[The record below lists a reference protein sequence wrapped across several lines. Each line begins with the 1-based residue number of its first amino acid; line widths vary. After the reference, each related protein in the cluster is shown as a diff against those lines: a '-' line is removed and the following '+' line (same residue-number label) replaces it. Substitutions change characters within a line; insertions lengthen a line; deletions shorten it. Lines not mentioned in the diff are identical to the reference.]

1 MNKVNLV
8 LLIILLLGLAIRLYK
23 INIPILEFYP
33 SRQIQTADIT
43 RNFLQNDFN
52 ILNPTVSYY
61 GPGYTPFLIEF
72 AGYNFL
78 IAILYKFFG
87 TIEVIGRY
95 VSLAGWLIATIL
107 IYKIALKVGSKTIAH
122 LSALFYCMSPLSVLV
137 SRSFQPDQWM
147 LTFSLGA
154 IYSMLL
160 YKKNKMFYFYLSSIL
175 VSASIL
181 IKLPAVIF
189 ALIPIYYLMLRPK
202 NNISN
207 IHKVIYL
214 LIAILPAILWFT
226 YAYIKNQM
234 GLPTAGN
241 FTISNWFSFEVFL
254 NTRYYLNIFGFQYN
268 LVLLPFGIFLFI
280 FGVFRR
286 PLGGGKFLYFWLAS
300 VIIYFLI
307 FNKHA
312 MTHEYY
318 HLPFLPVAS
327 IFIGL
332 GSNGIIKG
340 LDNLIVPK
348 YLFLIF
354 LPVILFVLMIPPTLQ
369 KAYKPIAR
377 FEAVEQTAKAIKAIT
392 KPDDLIIGSID
403 AGPALVYYA
412 NRSGWSFEVNRQSD
426 AELLTFF
433 GNKGPASID
442 PVDELKYLK
451 RKGAVVFASADKSQ
465 FLENRNFAE
474 YMMKYYYISQ
484 ETEKYI
490 IFDLRVPRNN

>member
-8 LLIILLLGLAIRLYK
+8 LLLILLLGLAIRLYK

-33 SRQIQTADIT
+33 SRQIQTADIA

-61 GPGYTPFLIEF
+61 GSGYTPFLIEF
-72 AGYNFL
+72 PGYNFL

-87 TIEVIGRY
+87 TFEVIGRY
-95 VSLAGWLIATIL
+95 VSLTGWLISIIL
-107 IYKIALKVGSKTIAH
+107 IYKIALKISSKTVAYI
-122 LSALFYCMSPLSVLV
+122 SALFYCMSPLSVLV
-137 SRSFQPDQWM
+137 SRAFQPDQWM
-147 LTFSLGA
+147 LTFSLAG
-154 IYSMLL
+154 IYSMPL

-189 ALIPIYYLMLRPK
+189 TLIPIYYLILRSK
-202 NNISN
+202 SNISKF
-207 IHKVIYL
+207 HKGFYL
-214 LIAILPAILWFT
+214 LIALLPAFLWFT
-226 YAYIKNQM
+226 YAYLRNQT

-241 FTISNWFSFEVFL
+241 FSISNWFSLEVFL

-268 LVLLPFGIFLFI
+268 LVLLPIGIFLFI
-280 FGVFRR
+280 FGVFRKPVER
-286 PLGGGKFLYFWLAS
+286 ERFLYFWLGS

-318 HLPFLPVAS
+318 HLPFLPIAS

-332 GSNGIIKG
+332 GLNGIIER

-348 YLFLIF
+348 YVFLIF
-354 LPVILFVLMIPPTLQ
+354 LSVILFVLMIPPTLQ
-369 KAYKPIAR
+369 KAYKPINR
-377 FEAVEQTAKAIKAIT
+377 FTVVEQTAKAIKTIT

-426 AELLTFF
+426 ADLLTFF
-433 GNKGPASID
+433 GVKEPASID
-442 PVDELKYLK
+442 PVDELKSLK
-451 RKGAVVFASADKSQ
+451 QKGAVVFASADKSQ

-474 YMMKYYYISQ
+474 YMKKNYYVSQ

-490 IFDLRVPRNN
+490 IFDLRVPKNI